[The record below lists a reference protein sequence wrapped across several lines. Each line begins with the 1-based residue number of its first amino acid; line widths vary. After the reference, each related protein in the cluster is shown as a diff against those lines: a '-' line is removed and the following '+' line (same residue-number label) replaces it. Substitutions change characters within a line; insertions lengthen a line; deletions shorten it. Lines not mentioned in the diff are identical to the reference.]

1 MRIEQLTFTRFL
13 AALLIVVFHFGSG
26 ATHFTNPYTQF
37 IFKQAN
43 VGVSYFFM
51 LSGFVMIIAYH
62 NKVKV
67 GFVNY
72 ISNRFARIYPVYLL
86 ATFFLFILSVVSKNL
101 NISNFFLN
109 VFMIQAWI
117 PKKALVF
124 NIAAWSLCVE
134 LFFYIIFPFLFNQLY
149 SKIKLNKLIAP
160 VVLFWLVS
168 QIIFHYVVYKDNSF
182 GWFYNKEDIM
192 YHPVFHLNEF
202 LVGNL
207 AGIFFIKKRK
217 YLKNY
222 DWHIVGVVVIILLAL
237 KYPIGLNFHNGFLAI
252 LFIPLILLLSLNNGC
267 ITQFFNKKTL
277 VFLGEISFGI
287 YILQFIVWQYISDYR
302 LNKYLGLDKV
312 EDFVFCFFLR
322 LFILIGL
329 SAFSYLYI
337 EIPIKNKI
345 RGTVSSKLLNKCNV

>member
-26 ATHFTNPYTQF
+26 SIHFTNPYTQF

-62 NKVKV
+62 KKIKID
-67 GFVNY
+67 FVDY
-72 ISNRFARIYPVYLL
+72 IRNRFARIYPVYLL
-86 ATFFLFILSVVSKNL
+86 AIFLLFILSVVSKNL
-101 NISNFFLN
+101 DVSNFFLN
-109 VFMIQAWI
+109 IFMIQAWI
-117 PKKALVF
+117 PGKALVF
-124 NIAAWSLCVE
+124 NVAAWSLAVE
-134 LFFYIIFPFLFNQLY
+134 LFFYMVFPFLFNHFY
-149 SKIKLNKLIAP
+149 SKFKLKKLIIP
-160 VVLFWLVS
+160 IILFWIVS
-168 QIIFHYVVYKDNSF
+168 QIIFHYVVYQDDF
-182 GWFYNKEDIM
+182 LGWFYDKEDIM

-207 AGIFFIKKRK
+207 AGLFFIKKSK

-222 DWHIVGVVVIILLAL
+222 DWHIIGVITMVLLAL

-252 LFIPLILLLSLNNGC
+252 LFIPLILLLSLNKVA
-267 ITQFFNKKTL
+267 ITQLFNKKIFM
-277 VFLGEISFGI
+277 FLGEISFGI

-337 EIPIKNKI
+337 ETPIRNKI
-345 RGTVSSKLLNKCNV
+345 RGTINAKSLNKQNV